1 MKFLRAMLPNLTI
14 ALNISLLVIVY
25 LDQRNPMMGFLMGT
39 PFQMLSALCA
49 LCSIMTA
56 VVLYGDWRKSG
67 RNSKRMEYNQEN
79 SEKNAEFTLDI

>member
-39 PFQMLSALCA
+39 PFLVLAAMCA
-49 LCSIMTA
+49 LCSIVSA
-56 VVLYGDWRKSG
+56 GLLYGDWRKSG
-67 RNSKRMEYNQEN
+67 RPTKRMNRNKEK
-79 SEKNAEFTLDI
+79 SEKNDEITLDI

>member
-39 PFQMLSALCA
+39 PFLTLSALCGVS
-49 LCSIMTA
+49 SIVTA
-56 VVLYGDWRKSG
+56 AVLYGDWRKSG
-67 RNSKRMEYNQEN
+67 RNVKRVKKTEDNN
-79 SEKNAEFTLDI
+79 EKNSDFALDI